1 VGKRREGRE
10 VALQLLFHWDL
21 NVQQPLTANELDLF
35 WQIRVTVAAKNPD
48 GQPAPANKNMP
59 RSQHQ
64 HSERSVRIFATNVL
78 NGVISHQ
85 ATIDE
90 KIAKYTANY
99 ELKRISAVDRNIL
112 RMAIYEMLYASDVP
126 PIVAINEAIDIAK
139 KFGTEESGKFVN
151 GVLDRVKLDLNRPL
165 RTAADQTKK
174 TLKTVV
180 AWHSHFSKA
189 WSTNSAANPSTGTNW
204 RKR

>member
-1 VGKRREGRE
+1 MGKRREGRE

-21 NVQQPLTANELDLF
+21 NVQQSLGGAELELF
-35 WQIRVTVAAKNPD
+35 WEFRPSIQ
-48 GQPAPANKNMP
+48 G
-59 RSQHQ
+59 
-64 HSERSVRIFATNVL
+64 VRTFATNLL
-78 NGVISHQ
+78 NGVIARQ

-90 KIAKYTANY
+90 KITKYTANY

-112 RMAIYEMLYASDVP
+112 RMAIYEMFYAEDVP

-165 RTAADQTKK
+165 RT
-174 TLKTVV
+174 V
-180 AWHSHFSKA
+180 S
-189 WSTNSAANPSTGTNW
+189 NPAN
-204 RKR
+204 